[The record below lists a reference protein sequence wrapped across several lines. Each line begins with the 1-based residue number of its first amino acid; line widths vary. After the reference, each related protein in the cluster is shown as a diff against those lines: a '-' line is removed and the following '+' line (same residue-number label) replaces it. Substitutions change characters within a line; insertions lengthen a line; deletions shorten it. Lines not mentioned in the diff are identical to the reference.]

1 MDKWGYDWEA
11 VDVTTEDGYI
21 LTTFH
26 ILGKTGE
33 PRPQSHKASVL
44 VQHGAYME
52 GSMFFPFVEMGEGK
66 SYLLDL
72 VDEGYDIWI
81 GNNRGTNYSQGHE
94 TLSAVDDTEY
104 WEFSWAEMGLYDD
117 VANIKMI
124 KEQAEVDKI
133 FYMGY
138 SQGTTQMFYSLAHLD
153 ETFHKNNLY
162 KAIMLAPCVS
172 IRSTEEQIEF
182 MEATTFTYQ

>member
-1 MDKWGYDWEA
+1 MLSSAAFNQFSSLSRHLGIHKQDYSRFSDPMDKWGYDWEA
-11 VDVTTEDGYI
+11 VDVNTEDGYT

-26 ILGKTGE
+26 ILGKKGE
-33 PRPQSHKASVL
+33 KRPKSHKASVL

-52 GSMFFPFVEMGEGK
+52 GSTFFNYVEWGEGK
-66 SYLLDL
+66 SYILNL

-81 GNNRGTNYSQGHE
+81 GNNRGTMYSQGHE
-94 TLSAVDDTEY
+94 TLSAAEDTEY

-124 KEQAEVDKI
+124 KEQADVDKI

-138 SQGTTQMFYSLAHLD
+138 SQGTT
-153 ETFHKNNLY
+153 
-162 KAIMLAPCVS
+162 
-172 IRSTEEQIEF
+172 
-182 MEATTFTYQ
+182 